1 MFAVGQSMMAYL
13 SSDDAGITWRSAQT
27 QVPLHDVKDGF
38 FFWGGGGGGRRPT
51 LCHGHDADHDGVF
64 NV

>member
-27 QVPLHDVKDGF
+27 QVTLHDVKDGF
-38 FFWGGGGGGRRPT
+38 FLGGGGRRPT